1 MLITMV
7 LTEKLALNSIGGDGD
22 GNMDAASLAMHH
34 QLFEKSLSF
43 SLAPHRKRVKLTR
56 ADKSSSLM
64 VKMQREK

>member
-43 SLAPHRKRVKLTR
+43 SLSFPI
-56 ADKSSSLM
+56 
-64 VKMQREK
+64 EKE